1 MKHWCSI
8 TALICFLLLFAAG
21 RLAVAQEARQ
31 KQPVTRIL
39 FLLDAS
45 GSMLAKWEESDR
57 MAVAKKLLAGLTD
70 SLEQYQHLEVALRV
84 YGHQFGRERNECKDT
99 RLEVPFAANNKEAI
113 QKKLEQ
119 IVPRGNTP
127 ITYSL
132 EQSANDF
139 PDEKGARNVII
150 LITDGL
156 ESCKGDP
163 CATSLAL
170 QRKRIFLRPFVIG
183 IGIEAGQVEELNCIG
198 QYFNAADVRTFQ
210 KVLTEIVLQTLSPTT
225 VSVELV
231 DGSGKPVESNVNM
244 TFLNAL
250 TGQPEYNFVHYKDA
264 SGKADKL
271 DIDALLPYDL
281 VVHTTP
287 PVVARS
293 LGIKPGRH
301 NVFPVT
307 APQGEL
313 HLRQDGPSPYG
324 QLAAIVRQ
332 QGSEQTLQVQ
342 NFGSRHKYLVGK
354 YDLELLTL
362 PRIYMK
368 GVEIKQ
374 GQPTPI
380 TIPQPGQLNIPSDLQ
395 GYGSIYSLEED
406 GTQRWLH
413 NLPEQSSRITLALQ
427 PGNYRLV
434 YRMKSAHA
442 SKFTDVKDFTIRSG
456 ATTTVKI
463 FNR

>member
-1 MKHWCSI
+1 MTHWRSI
-8 TALICFLLLFAAG
+8 IALFCLLLLMAAA
-21 RLAVAQEARQ
+21 RPCIAQEPKQ

-45 GSMLAKWEESDR
+45 GSMLAKWEGSDR
-57 MAVAKKLLAGLTD
+57 MEVAKKLLAGLTD
-70 SLEQYQHLEVALRV
+70 SLQQYQNLEVALRV

-113 QKKLEQ
+113 QKKLAQ

-139 PDEKGARNVII
+139 PDEKGARNVVI

-183 IGIEAGQVEELNCIG
+183 IGIEAEQVQQLNCIG

-210 KVLTEIVLQTLSPTT
+210 NVLTEIVLQTLSPTT
-225 VSVELV
+225 VTVDLV
-231 DGSGKPVESNVNM
+231 DEAGRPTESNVNM
-244 TFLNAL
+244 TFVNAL
-250 TGQPEYNFVHYKDA
+250 TGVPEYNFVHYKDA
-264 SGKADKL
+264 AGKSDKL

-293 LGIKPGRH
+293 LHIKPGRH
-301 NVFPVT
+301 NVFPVK

-313 HLRQDGPSPYG
+313 YLRQDGPSPYG
-324 QLAAIVRQ
+324 QLAAVVNLA
-332 QGSEQTLQVQ
+332 GSESTLHVQ
-342 NFGSRHKYLVGK
+342 YFGSRHKYLVGK
-354 YDLELLTL
+354 YDLELHTL

-368 GVEIKQ
+368 EVEIKQ
-374 GQPTPI
+374 GQPT
-380 TIPQPGQLNIPSDLQ
+380 TISIPAPGQLNIPTDLQ
-395 GYGSIYSLEED
+395 GYGSIYSISDD
-406 GTQRWLH
+406 GSQQWIH
-413 NLPEQSSRITLALQ
+413 NLPEQSSKTTLALQ
-427 PGNYRLV
+427 PGNYKLV

-442 SKFTDVKDFTIRSG
+442 SKYTDVKDFTIRSG